1 MHLRLIDGVLSWQKT
16 NKKIKSVTIVM
27 ITIADA

>member
-16 NKKIKSVTIVM
+16 QKIKSVKIVM
-27 ITIADA
+27 ITIAGA